1 MPAVSLTD
9 TALAEIVGRIRL
21 IAFDFDGVFTDNA
34 VYVFEDGREAV
45 RCVRSDGIGLR
56 KLDRLGIQSVIISTE
71 SNPVV
76 AARSRKLNIRCIQN
90 CEDKR
95 AALDAVRSEM
105 NLDLDRIAFVGNDV
119 NDEPCLA
126 CVALPIVVQDAHPDV
141 VKYAQYVTSARG
153 GYGAVREICDLFE
166 RLLNKGMSKETT
178 A

>member
-1 MPAVSLTD
+1 MAVSLTD
-9 TALAEIVGRIRL
+9 AALAEIIGRIRL

-56 KLDRLGIQSVIISTE
+56 KLDRLGIQYVIISTE
-71 SNPVV
+71 ANPVV
-76 AARSRKLNIRCIQN
+76 GARSRKLNIRCIQD

-95 AALDAVRSEM
+95 ATLDAVRAEM
-105 NLDLDRIAFVGNDV
+105 NLELDQIAFVGNDV
-119 NDEPCLA
+119 NDEPCLT
-126 CVALPIVVQDAHPDV
+126 CVALPIVVQDAHPDAA
-141 VKYAQYVTSARG
+141 KYARYVTSARG

-166 RLLNKGMSKETT
+166 RVLSKETN